1 MEVESSSVVDAFDV
15 IVSGV
20 TVGVIVSGVTVDVD
34 DDLGISDDIVEDDA
48 GTVVIG
54 VSDTVA
60 VNVVDV
66 IVVVGGGELQSC
78 IFPQIGFSVVDGV
91 VVGVSGCLV
100 VVVVVVDVIVVVV
113 SGVAIGVVVVVVVD
127 VIVVVLGVAIGVVVG
142 VVAVVDVGFSV
153 VGLEG
158 Q

>member
-1 MEVESSSVVDAFDV
+1 MVDAFDV

-78 IFPQIGFSVVDGV
+78 IFPQIGFSVVNGV

-113 SGVAIGVVVVVVVD
+113 SGVAIGQQ
-127 VIVVVLGVAIGVVVG
+127 
-142 VVAVVDVGFSV
+142 FSYA
-153 VGLEG
+153 LSTLPCPIRL
-158 Q
+158 QRYWQRAFLLQQPY

>member
-54 VSDTVA
+54 VSDTV
-60 VNVVDV
+60 VDV

-100 VVVVVVDVIVVVV
+100 VVVVVVDVIVVV
-113 SGVAIGVVVVVVVD
+113 
-127 VIVVVLGVAIGVVVG
+127 LGVAIGVVVA
-142 VVAVVDVGFSV
+142 VLAVVDVGFSV

>member
-1 MEVESSSVVDAFDV
+1 M
-15 IVSGV
+15 
-20 TVGVIVSGVTVDVD
+20 D

-100 VVVVVVDVIVVVV
+100 VVVVVVDVIVVV
-113 SGVAIGVVVVVVVD
+113 
-127 VIVVVLGVAIGVVVG
+127 LGVAIGDVVG